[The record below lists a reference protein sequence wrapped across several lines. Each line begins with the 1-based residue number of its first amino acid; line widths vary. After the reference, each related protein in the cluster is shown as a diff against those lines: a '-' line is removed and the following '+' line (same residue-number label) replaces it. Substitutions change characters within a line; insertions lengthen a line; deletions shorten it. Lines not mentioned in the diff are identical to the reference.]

1 METQVIIVY
10 AKKDPKEGVINPGP
24 HQIYKNP
31 RVVLENRT
39 LTKLN
44 SNEIRVQMLYAG
56 ICGTDVHLTEQNPQ
70 TGYIKSSA
78 PADIPAEGR
87 VIGHEGVGRIIA
99 TGKEVVHLEVGAI
112 VAFESIIVCH
122 YCDACRKGNFNQC
135 HNAQLLGMEKEG
147 LFGTLV
153 DIPAML
159 AHDVSAI
166 AKTDADLQAIACVEP
181 AAVAYV
187 ACQNTQVKG
196 GDCVVIFGAGPIG
209 LFTAMLSKSI
219 FGASTVHIV
228 EPVAFRRKFAEK
240 WGDHVYSVDEFFEN
254 PPNRIDVVVEAS
266 GYLENINRV
275 FRQINAN
282 GRVVLLAR
290 SGKPLVLEGVDHMI
304 TNAISV
310 MGSRGHLCGAF
321 SDILRLHHEGR
332 IALDDM
338 VTAVLKSPKALSDIL
353 NRSDKIINE
362 NCKVLVKFGD

>member
-1 METQVIIVY
+1 
-10 AKKDPKEGVINPGP
+10 
-24 HQIYKNP
+24 
-31 RVVLENRT
+31 
-39 LTKLN
+39 
-44 SNEIRVQMLYAG
+44 
-56 ICGTDVHLTEQNPQ
+56 
-70 TGYIKSSA
+70 
-78 PADIPAEGR
+78 
-87 VIGHEGVGRIIA
+87 
-99 TGKEVVHLEVGAI
+99 
-112 VAFESIIVCH
+112 
-122 YCDACRKGNFNQC
+122 
-135 HNAQLLGMEKEG
+135 
-147 LFGTLV
+147 
-153 DIPAML
+153 
-159 AHDVSAI
+159 
-166 AKTDADLQAIACVEP
+166 
-181 AAVAYV
+181 
-187 ACQNTQVKG
+187 
-196 GDCVVIFGAGPIG
+196 VVIFGAGPIG

>member
-1 METQVIIVY
+1 METKVIVVY
-10 AKKDPKEGVINPGP
+10 ADKEPVKGVVNPGP
-24 HQIYKNP
+24 HQTYKNP
-31 RVVLENRT
+31 RVVLEKRT
-39 LTKLN
+39 LKKLN
-44 SNEIRVQMLYAG
+44 PNEIRVQMLYAG
-56 ICGTDVHLTEQNPQ
+56 ICGTDVHLTERNSK
-70 TGYIKSSA
+70 TGYIRSSA
-78 PADIPAEGR
+78 PANIPVEGR
-87 VIGHEGVGRIIA
+87 VIGHEGIGEIIA
-99 TGKEVVHLEVGAI
+99 IGMNVAYLQVGAI

-122 YCDACRKGNFNQC
+122 FCDACRKGNFNQC

-147 LFGTLV
+147 LFGTIV
-153 DIPAML
+153 DMPAML

-166 AKTDADLQAIACVEP
+166 AKTDADLKAIACVEP

-209 LFTAMLSKSI
+209 LFTAMLSKSV

-228 EPVAFRRKFAEK
+228 EPVDFRRKFAEK
-240 WGDHVYSVDEFFEN
+240 WGDHVYSVDEFFDN
-254 PPNRIDVVVEAS
+254 PPQNIDVVVEAS
-266 GYLENINRV
+266 GFLDNINRV

-290 SGKPLVLEGVDHMI
+290 SGKPLVLEGIDHMI

-321 SDILRLHHEGR
+321 SDILRLHQEGR
-332 IALDDM
+332 INLGDM
-338 VTAVLKSPKALSDIL
+338 VTAVLNTPEKLSDIL

-362 NCKVLVKFGD
+362 NCKVLVRFGE